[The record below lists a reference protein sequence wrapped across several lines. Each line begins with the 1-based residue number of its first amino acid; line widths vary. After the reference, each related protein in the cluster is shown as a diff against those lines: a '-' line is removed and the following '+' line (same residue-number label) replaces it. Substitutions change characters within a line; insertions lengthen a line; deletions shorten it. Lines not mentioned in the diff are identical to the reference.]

1 MRAALARMMPLTS
14 DEGKLTQETKKGN
27 SGTVVG
33 KLQPI
38 EVRPTEVEGR
48 EGGEVIVEDA
58 RVKAAMGSPKV
69 DAVSGDG
76 AAAKGTPDKTSS
88 SSSSKGGMDSSG
100 SPAAPAIKSG
110 SGSTRGGE
118 GEPEGSPGEPGPPA
132 ESSSSAA
139 PSIASHGGG
148 SGPHWDKDILHLLD
162 DLDGVQLFKEYLEQE
177 QLGHYLQFYFFCNG
191 FRELT
196 VDSPAKMRKIIKM
209 AYRDYVAGAPTS
221 KQSKHIECL
230 DEDVRNT
237 IAIVARNPGDN
248 PDMNMFDAAQQQV
261 LDFMRRTSY
270 IKFFESEIYI
280 DYMQSLQTRDS
291 SSSKPHSSAS
301 SVSGRHVGA
310 AESAI
315 DQIAAT
321 GGSPRL
327 HQRTLSHGASP
338 PTVAEASKSGAG
350 GQPLPY
356 DLVTVDEEKELS
368 LPLASSA
375 TSTAKAA
382 LPASSTRSADA
393 HAGTSGAA
401 ATLTA
406 SAVRQ
411 MQSQPQPRLSQATL
425 SRLNQVGLGDLHPAA
440 VGGGGGGQ
448 RLLSSTAGAAAPYH
462 AMSSTFNPT
471 SRNDSEIQSQSS
483 GAHDTTDNCSSF
495 TEQSGSTFSANQA
508 AMHRQAQASAQMR
521 RRQQKSEKMI
531 EQQEMMR
538 QAKTNH
544 RDPAAPVGFNP
555 NRAGQG
561 PSRNHELATKE
572 PAQFFER
579 LKTKLLKYQSDQE
592 TSAKLR
598 QRGVAAPTMST
609 SSRVKRH
616 EASSYSQHQLSQNYD
631 QESDQSILDDHC
643 SKVFDHTPVRGRSPP
658 TERSKKVRAHKGS
671 YPTWAPSGR
680 SKGQHMYGMHGER
693 LILELYIATASF
705 TCISIS
711 APNTT
716 TTSLFHLGPTSYGG
730 QAGDLANFQGAPTNV
745 SMGNLHQSGMQSA
758 ASRSFSDFTSRSS
771 TGGAISK
778 GWAQPQPPMQ
788 MHSQQYNQVCF
799 MFQCCYNCWLLCQI
813 ND

>member
-301 SVSGRHVGA
+301 SVSGRHMGA

-315 DQIAAT
+315 DQIAAS

-327 HQRTLSHGASP
+327 HHRALPHDVSHATGETSKFGGGANSSQQ
-338 PTVAEASKSGAG
+338 A
-350 GQPLPY
+350 QLPY
-356 DLVTVDEEKELS
+356 DLVTVDEERELN

-375 TSTAKAA
+375 TSTARAP
-382 LPASSTRSADA
+382 LPAPSAKSSTAPI
-393 HAGTSGAA
+393 GATGEA
-401 ATLTA
+401 AKLTA
-406 SAVRQ
+406 SALRQ
-411 MQSQPQPRLSQATL
+411 TQSPRLSQETL
-425 SRLNQVGLGDLHPAA
+425 NRMQQAMGDLHPA
-440 VGGGGGGQ
+440 VVGGGGQ
-448 RLLSSTAGAAAPYH
+448 RLLSSAAGAAAPYH

-483 GAHDTTDNCSSF
+483 GALGDTTDNCSSF

-508 AMHRQAQASAQMR
+508 AMHRQQAHASAQMR
-521 RRQQKSEKMI
+521 RRQQKSERMM
-531 EQQEMMR
+531 EQQEIMR
-538 QAKTNH
+538 QARTNH
-544 RDPAAPVGFNP
+544 RDTAAPSHFNP
-555 NRAGQG
+555 NRAGALG
-561 PSRNHELATKE
+561 PNPRNQELATKN
-572 PAQFFER
+572 PAQFFEK
-579 LKTKLLKYQSDQE
+579 LKGKLQKVQLELES
-592 TSAKLR
+592 SAKLR
-598 QRGVAAPTMST
+598 ERGVAAPTMSMST
-609 SSRVKRH
+609 SSRAAKRQ
-616 EASSYSQHQLSQNYD
+616 ETSLYSQQHQLSQNYD
-631 QESDQSILDDHC
+631 PESDQSILDDVGPMANPLQFQPGTYPQLKRA
-643 SKVFDHTPVRGRSPP
+643 SLTNIPIYENIDGFPAIPVRGRRQATPP
-658 TERSKKVRAHKGS
+658 PPPPPYTGPHHIVSTPEQ
-671 YPTWAPSGR
+671 PS
-680 SKGQHMYGMHGER
+680 
-693 LILELYIATASF
+693 
-705 TCISIS
+705 
-711 APNTT
+711 
-716 TTSLFHLGPTSYGG
+716 
-730 QAGDLANFQGAPTNV
+730 
-745 SMGNLHQSGMQSA
+745 SA
-758 ASRSFSDFTSRSS
+758 A
-771 TGGAISK
+771 AID
-778 GWAQPQPPMQ
+778 PRL
-788 MHSQQYNQVCF
+788 V
-799 MFQCCYNCWLLCQI
+799 
-813 ND
+813 